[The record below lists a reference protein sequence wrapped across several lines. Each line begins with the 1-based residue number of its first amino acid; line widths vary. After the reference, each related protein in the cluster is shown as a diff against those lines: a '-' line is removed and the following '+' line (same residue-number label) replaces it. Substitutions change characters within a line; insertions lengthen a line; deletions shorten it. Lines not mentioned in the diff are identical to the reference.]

1 MAQGAYAPGQPAYG
15 APQAGATSDPAY
27 AGGMPG
33 QYPQEQYPQ
42 AQRAQ
47 EKPRR
52 LSRREQKAAAKEV
65 AGRKKAVEAQ
75 AKATRKSLKA
85 EMNEEA
91 QRQKKEA
98 KALRTARDG
107 AKSVYELLG
116 FDLMYQDGTC
126 EVEKGLFSQTLAFS
140 DISYQ
145 SASYEAQES
154 YFKEYAGVFDYC
166 SSDTYVQINVINTKL
181 PSDKIGRESFF
192 NETGTAEIDDYIS
205 EYNQILNN
213 KKLEGVS
220 NLERNRYM
228 TFTVQAESYEKA
240 LPELARKRSDFTAAL
255 SKLGCRVEKLDGE
268 QRLALISNQLRPG
281 KPFSIDYDE
290 LLINGLTAKDYV
302 CPQSLDFKPEGLT
315 SAFQSESLWCQA
327 LTFRKFGSQL
337 SDTAIADIADLPMP
351 LNVSL
356 HVQALDKSKSTDFV
370 LNRLAWIDKDII
382 EYQRKAVRQGFD
394 YQLLPQELSYS
405 KNEAEELLD
414 QMQNLGQRL
423 CVFSGVVYTYAE
435 TYEKLAD
442 QVKQI
447 MSVGRKNAIE
457 LDTLDCQ
464 QPQGLNTALPLGA
477 ARIEQQRYMTTS
489 QVAMMVPFATQELS
503 QPGGGYYGQ
512 NKVSQNLILMN
523 RSLLAAPMGF
533 VLGKPGSG
541 KSFAVKREITNTFLA
556 HPEDEIIIV
565 DPQGEYP
572 PLVNALGGTAFN
584 LSPGATGDHINVFDF
599 FAGSY
604 DVTGEDPT
612 LFKSEAIMAIASVV
626 MGRGDTGI
634 TPEERTIIDR
644 CVRLTYAEFEDAD
657 RAPVLGDFY
666 RILKE
671 QPEEEAARL
680 VTGFELYVEGGLSYF
695 NHETSV
701 ELDKRIVSFSFKQLG
716 DNMRIFAM
724 LVILDLAY
732 NRMLANFNKG
742 IRTWLYID
750 EVQSLFSISS
760 VVAYFDKFW
769 AEGRKF
775 NLIPTGITQTVERI
789 LNHPVAKL
797 LLSNSDYLMLLKQSD
812 TDRKTLTAIL
822 GLSEQQ
828 AEYIDRSTNPGEGLL
843 IAGEAVVPFKD
854 DWPHGKLY
862 TLWNTKPDEIAADK
876 KAKWQQKQ
884 AEAQN
889 KEATPEE
896 QVAAMKASFDA
907 ERVQL
912 TSRIGELEAAL
923 AAARK
928 AREDAVSAADAA
940 GFAAGGAAQAQSEEA
955 ASVAGAPADSAVD
968 AGAAV
973 PAWSG
978 QGIENAGASPVWAGG
993 AASAEAF
1000 ESESAEKPASAATS
1014 TPVWGSGVAQ
1024 ARVASAEE
1032 PASAPNA
1039 APAWS
1044 DPSLSGA
1051 IPAWGAQPAAAAP
1064 AWAPGEQEQDSRPAW
1079 AS

>member
-1 MAQGAYAPGQPAYG
+1 MQAGAPQGGYAEGQPA
-15 APQAGATSDPAY
+15 
-27 AGGMPG
+27 AGGQCQQTQPE
-33 QYPQEQYPQ
+33 P
-42 AQRAQ
+42 AAQ

-52 LSRREQKAAAKEV
+52 LSRREQREGAKDV
-65 AGRKKAVEAQ
+65 ASRKKAVEAQ

-98 KALRTARDG
+98 KALRTARNG

-181 PSDKIGRESFF
+181 PSEKIGHESFF
-192 NETGTAEIDDYIS
+192 NETGIASIDDYIA
-205 EYNQILNN
+205 EYNEVLNK

-240 LPELARKRSDFTAAL
+240 LPELARKRSDFSAAL

-268 QRLALISNQLRPG
+268 ERLALIAGQLRPG
-281 KPFSIDYDE
+281 KPFEINYDE
-290 LLINGLTAKDYV
+290 LLVNGLTAKDYV

-315 SAFQSESLWCQA
+315 SAFMCEGMWCQV

-337 SDTAIADIADLPMP
+337 TDTAISDIADLPMP
-351 LNVSL
+351 LDVSL

-423 CVFSGVVYTYAE
+423 CIFSGVVYTHAE

-447 MSVGRKNAIE
+447 MSVARKNAIE

-572 PLVNALGGTAFN
+572 PLVEALGGTAFN
-584 LSPGATGDHINVFDF
+584 LSPGADGDHINVFDF
-599 FAGSY
+599 FAGSF

-612 LFKSEAIMAIASVV
+612 LFKSEAIMAIAAVV
-626 MGRGDTGI
+626 LGRGDSGI

-644 CVRLTYAEFEDAD
+644 CVRLTYAQFADED

-666 RILKE
+666 EILKQ
-671 QPEEEAARL
+671 QPEPEAARL

-695 NHETSV
+695 NHQTSV
-701 ELDKRIVSFSFKQLG
+701 ELDRRIVSFSFKQLG

-750 EVQSLFSISS
+750 EVQSLFSIGS

-843 IAGEAVVPFKD
+843 LAGEAVVPFKD

-862 TLWNTKPDEIAADK
+862 DLWNTKPDEIAAEK

-884 AEAQN
+884 AEAQK
-889 KEATPEE
+889 KESTPEE
-896 QVAAMKASFDA
+896 MVASMRASYDA
-907 ERVQL
+907 EAAQL
-912 TSRIGELEAAL
+912 KARIAELETALEAAG
-923 AAARK
+923 
-928 AREDAVSAADAA
+928 E
-940 GFAAGGAAQAQSEEA
+940 Q
-955 ASVAGAPADSAVD
+955 
-968 AGAAV
+968 AGAAPGAEQAQPPTSPGTPPAPA
-973 PAWSG
+973 PAWG
-978 QGIENAGASPVWAGG
+978 QG
-993 AASAEAF
+993 ASAQ
-1000 ESESAEKPASAATS
+1000 
-1014 TPVWGSGVAQ
+1014 G
-1024 ARVASAEE
+1024 
-1032 PASAPNA
+1032 AP

-1044 DPSLSGA
+1044 DPAATGA
-1051 IPAWGAQPAAAAP
+1051 IPAWTQAPQAAP
-1064 AWAPGEQEQDSRPAW
+1064 AWTGGQAQAGAAARTQEPEGRPVW